1 MFLISQFHLY
11 VDELCKFLTFFLLQV
26 TRCLVDVL
34 SKALSK
40 PDSHLDPECKDI
52 LLAGLE
58 LISHQFAEM
67 FKFKEAALNMLL
79 AM

>member
-1 MFLISQFHLY
+1 ML
-11 VDELCKFLTFFLLQV
+11 DFFLLQV

-40 PDSHLDPECKDI
+40 PDSQLDPECKDI

-58 LISHQFAEM
+58 SISPQFAEM
-67 FKFKEAALNMLL
+67 FK
-79 AM
+79 